1 MALKQTYP
9 KKKKYYR
16 VKIKIEEAGKET
28 QNYDCIADCQND
40 FNSISNLSA
49 KLKSADDT
57 IFITLDMDGPHARK
71 FTKRK

>member
-40 FNSISNLSA
+40 FNSISNLSV
-49 KLKSADDT
+49 KLKSDDDT
-57 IFITLDMDGPHARK
+57 PFLTFDMDGPHERK
-71 FTKRK
+71 ITKRK